1 MDNLELNE
9 HQTSIVEQVAHY
21 NSSDVNTFIVNTENH
36 LEEQKKLNTVLNNS
50 VEEEDIDSI
59 HEFIDTNEP
68 LIDDQLRILKELFTS
83 LEKITEEN
91 KNLMNMKEEY
101 SSLINSEQA
110 NKVAKKMRSI
120 RKLKDTINSFLVEK
134 GIIAA

>member
-21 NSSDVNTFIVNTENH
+21 NSSDVNTFIVNTEKH
-36 LEEQKKLNTVLNNS
+36 LDEQKKLNEVLNNTIKK
-50 VEEEDIDSI
+50 EDIDSI

-68 LIDDQLRILKELFTS
+68 LIDEQLHLLKELFTS
-83 LEKITEEN
+83 LEEVTDEN
-91 KNLMNMKEEY
+91 KELMNMKEEY

-120 RKLKDTINSFLVEK
+120 RKLKETINSFLAEK
-134 GIIAA
+134 GIIVA

>member
-50 VEEEDIDSI
+50 VKEEDIDSI

-68 LIDDQLRILKELFTS
+68 LIDDQLRILKELFSS

-101 SSLINSEQA
+101 LSLINSEQA